1 MIKSMTGFGKGESE
15 DNIRHFSVEIKS
27 VNTRYNDIIIKMPKH
42 LTQFEDS
49 IRKLIKS
56 KVNRG
61 RLDVYISLEYIGDS
75 GVDVKVNLPLATSYK
90 KAVENL
96 CDELNINDKVSI
108 DLLTRFPDI
117 ITIEKKEDNEDEVW
131 KTLKE
136 AIEIAMEKLI
146 IMRINEGEELAKD
159 IRERA
164 YKIKERVKDIEKRS
178 PEIVVEYKE
187 KLWNRIDE
195 LLEDKYELD
204 ENRLMNEVAIFADR
218 YDINEEIVRL
228 YSHIDQLLNT
238 LKIDGPVG
246 RKLDFIIQEMNRETN
261 TIGSK
266 VGDIAITNHVIEMK
280 SELEK
285 IKEQIQNIE

>member
-1 MIKSMTGFGKGESE
+1 MTGFGKGESE

-285 IKEQIQNIE
+285 IREQIQNIE